1 MGRTLRAAILAATA
15 AAALVA
21 CGSGDPYLDGTAAP
35 GTESADMKVES
46 MASDGTS
53 APAVDQQVIQTANV
67 SLEVDDVD
75 QAVNGVEAQVEQLG
89 GVVQSRSINNYDDDA
104 SAYMTIRIPAQDLNG
119 FLDGLPALGR
129 VINSTVDAQDVT
141 LEVIDLEARIS
152 TLEASIDRLRDLQR
166 QATSVA
172 DLVAV
177 ESELAT
183 RQSELESLT
192 ARRDYLANQVDL
204 STVYVSMDQVD
215 TGAALRPDF
224 LGGLQR
230 GWDALLTLGAGL
242 VTGVGFLLPLAIVG
256 AAIAAVIIVIVRAI
270 RRRTKQEE
278 KS

>member
-1 MGRTLRAAILAATA
+1 MGLATRAAILAAVTA
-15 AAALVA
+15 AVLVA
-21 CGSGDPYLDGTAAP
+21 CGSGDTYLDGEAVP
-35 GTESADMKVES
+35 GAESADMKVES

-75 QAVNGVEAQVEQLG
+75 QAVNGVEVQVEQLG

-104 SAYMTIRIPAQDLNG
+104 SGYMTIRIPAQDLNG

-129 VINSTVDAQDVT
+129 VINSTVDSQDVT

-152 TLEASIDRLRDLQR
+152 TLEASIERLGDLQR

-177 ESELAT
+177 ESELAA

-204 STVYVSMDQVD
+204 STVYLSMEQVD
-215 TGAALRPDF
+215 TGAALSPDF

-256 AAIAAVIIVIVRAI
+256 AAIAVVIIVIVRAM
-270 RRRTKQEE
+270 RRRTKREE

>member
-1 MGRTLRAAILAATA
+1 MGRTIRAAVLTAVTA
-15 AAALVA
+15 AVLVA
-21 CGSGDPYLDGTAAP
+21 CGSGDAYLDGSAVP
-35 GTESADMKVES
+35 GAESADMKVES
-46 MASDGTS
+46 MASEGTS
-53 APAVDQQVIQTANV
+53 APVVDQQVIRTANV

-75 QAVNGVEAQVEQLG
+75 QAVNGVEARVEQLG

-119 FLDGLPALGR
+119 FLDGLPELGR

-152 TLEASIDRLRDLQR
+152 TLEASIERLRDLQS

-204 STVYVSMDQVD
+204 STVYLSMEQVD
-215 TGAALRPDF
+215 TGAALSPDF

-242 VTGVGFLLPLAIVG
+242 ITGAGFLLPLAIVG
-256 AAIAAVIIVIVRAI
+256 AAIAVVIILIVRAI
-270 RRRTKQEE
+270 RRGSKPKE

>member
-1 MGRTLRAAILAATA
+1 MGRRMLTTAVLAAGA
-15 AAALVA
+15 VMLVA
-21 CGSGDPYLDGTAAP
+21 CGSGDPYLDGTPVP
-35 GTESADMKVES
+35 GAESADMKVES
-46 MASDGTS
+46 MASEGTS
-53 APAVDQQVIQTANV
+53 APVVDQQVIQTANV
-67 SLEVDDVD
+67 SLEVEDVD
-75 QAVNGVEAQVEQLG
+75 QAVNGVETQVEQLG

-104 SAYMTIRIPAQDLNG
+104 SAYMTIRIPAQDLNS
-119 FLDGLPALGR
+119 FLDGLPEFGT

-152 TLEASIDRLRDLQR
+152 TLEASIERLRDLQR

-204 STVYVSMDQVD
+204 STVFLSMDQDD
-215 TGAALRPDF
+215 TGAALSPDF

-256 AAIAAVIIVIVRAI
+256 LAIAAVIIVIVRAI
-270 RRRTKQEE
+270 RRRTKRQET
-278 KS
+278 S

>member
-1 MGRTLRAAILAATA
+1 MDRTLRAAILAATA

-21 CGSGDPYLDGTAAP
+21 CGSGDPYLDGTPVP
-35 GTESADMKVES
+35 GVESADMKVES

-152 TLEASIDRLRDLQR
+152 TLEASIERLRDLQR

>member
-21 CGSGDPYLDGTAAP
+21 CGSGDPYLDGTPVP
-35 GTESADMKVES
+35 GVESADMKVES

-152 TLEASIDRLRDLQR
+152 TLEASIERLRDLQR

>member
-1 MGRTLRAAILAATA
+1 MGRTIRAATLAAVA
-15 AAALVA
+15 AAVLVA
-21 CGSGDPYLDGTAAP
+21 CGPGDPYLDGTPVP
-35 GTESADMKVES
+35 GVESADVKAEA
-46 MASDGTS
+46 MASDGAT

-75 QAVNGVEAQVEQLG
+75 QAVNGVEAQVAQLG
-89 GVVQSRSINNYDDDA
+89 GTVQNRSINNYDDDA
-104 SAYMTIRIPAQDLNG
+104 SAYMTIRIPAQELND

-141 LEVIDLEARIS
+141 LEVIDLEAQIS
-152 TLEASIDRLRDLQR
+152 TLEASIERLRDLQG

-183 RQSELESLT
+183 RQSELASLT

-204 STVYVSMDQVD
+204 STVYLSMDQIA

-242 VTGVGFLLPLAIVG
+242 ITGAGFLLPLAIVG
-256 AAIAAVIIVIVRAI
+256 AAIAVVIIVIVRAI
-270 RRRTKQEE
+270 RRAGKTRE

>member
-152 TLEASIDRLRDLQR
+152 TLEASIERLRDLQR